1 MLRNAHIWSCAC
13 RDWRSAAE
21 FWAGPMQTAA
31 EQAVQVAGQAVLSGQ
46 AVQPAEQAVQAAAL
60 TAPLEGVR
68 QFLVTRQASTCAGSP
83 SRSCT
88 QPAVVSTVRPFL
100 QALL

>member
-1 MLRNAHIWSCAC
+1 MLRNALIWSSAC

-21 FWAGPMQTAA
+21 FWAGPMQNAA
-31 EQAVQVAGQAVLSGQ
+31 ERAVQVARQAVLSGQ

-68 QFLVTRQASTCAGSP
+68 QFLVTRQATTCASSP
-83 SRSCT
+83 SSSCT

-100 QALL
+100 QALS

>member
-1 MLRNAHIWSCAC
+1 MQN
-13 RDWRSAAE
+13 AAE
-21 FWAGPMQTAA
+21 RAA
-31 EQAVQVAGQAVLSGQ
+31 QVAGQPVLSGQ
-46 AVQPAEQAVQAAAL
+46 AIQAAEQAVQAAAL

-68 QFLVTRQASTCAGSP
+68 QFLVTRQATTCASSP
-83 SRSCT
+83 SSSCT